1 MSAAVSVVVPYY
13 RAQADLD
20 RLTAAL
26 AAQRGLTGGLQLVVA
41 DDGSPVPPRVDPG
54 LPFDVVTVRQR
65 DRGFRA
71 SAARALGA
79 EAADGD
85 VLAFLDGDMLPEPG
99 YLAAALAAVATAPRD
114 AAVVGRRRHL
124 AEAWLERAWADGW
137 RPGDEVPESSRL
149 AEPAWLGDGYRATD
163 DLRRAD
169 STGYRYVIS
178 AVLTMAREVYEDAG
192 GFDPAF
198 VGYGGEDWE
207 LAHRL
212 WRVGAALRHAP
223 DAVAWQAGADFGG
236 RGDTAEAARVKA
248 REALV
253 LASRIPATTARGHG
267 LSLAGP
273 LRVEAR
279 VRVPEGADG
288 AAAAVVAVDAVLR
301 AAPGARVGVVG
312 GLDEAAARA
321 LGDPRVRL
329 LGEPDGGAAAS
340 QDLPPT
346 PARGDLDAVRSVPD
360 WSVDV
365 HVPLRPAAA
374 GARPDADAV
383 AAWLLRLERAGVER
397 VEVLG
402 EPGERA
408 GVRGAGTIAD
418 RTEHGR
424 TDERAGRTGLRGA
437 LRVPGLVVRE
447 DGRRLDP
454 SRGRLR
460 REDAGVHEDEGRR
473 RHYGHFYG
481 LEDLPEGDLLLVWGN
496 CQGESYR
503 RLLGG
508 EPGTPLHGADLV
520 SVRVPPAFEAQ
531 PDEVE
536 HLERLLPRVKAL
548 VTQPIPHD
556 YRGMPIG
563 TDQLVARLPKD
574 AAVVRIPVVYDVSR
588 FPWQV
593 TLRNWK
599 FAPGEAERPG
609 EDPPV
614 VPYHDLRVL
623 AEAATGRRREVA
635 PAAIR
640 EAAAASVQALR
651 AREEAKGTLSMAD
664 LVAAERGVGFYTVNH
679 PTNML
684 LTRVAE
690 RVAGHLPG
698 AVAVQPVP
706 ASRVLLGGVRAPLE
720 AVVVEALDLD
730 AEPTEDW
737 TVAGQTVPAEQ
748 LRQTHLD
755 WYAQNPQAVEVGMRK
770 YADQLRLLG
779 LAG

>member
-236 RGDTAEAARVKA
+236 RGDAAEAARVKA

-408 GVRGAGTIAD
+408 
-418 RTEHGR
+418 
-424 TDERAGRTGLRGA
+424 ERDVLAVLTCARARW
-437 LRVPGLVVRE
+437 
-447 DGRRLDP
+447 
-454 SRGRLR
+454 
-460 REDAGVHEDEGRR
+460 RR
-473 RHYGHFYG
+473 RRGG
-481 LEDLPEGDLLLVWGN
+481 TARVW
-496 CQGESYR
+496 R
-503 RLLGG
+503 
-508 EPGTPLHGADLV
+508 
-520 SVRVPPAFEAQ
+520 
-531 PDEVE
+531 
-536 HLERLLPRVKAL
+536 
-548 VTQPIPHD
+548 
-556 YRGMPIG
+556 
-563 TDQLVARLPKD
+563 
-574 AAVVRIPVVYDVSR
+574 
-588 FPWQV
+588 
-593 TLRNWK
+593 
-599 FAPGEAERPG
+599 
-609 EDPPV
+609 
-614 VPYHDLRVL
+614 
-623 AEAATGRRREVA
+623 
-635 PAAIR
+635 
-640 EAAAASVQALR
+640 
-651 AREEAKGTLSMAD
+651 
-664 LVAAERGVGFYTVNH
+664 
-679 PTNML
+679 
-684 LTRVAE
+684 
-690 RVAGHLPG
+690 
-698 AVAVQPVP
+698 VP
-706 ASRVLLGGVRAPLE
+706 ASRLGWAPVAAVPDLE
-720 AVVVEALDLD
+720 A
-730 AEPTEDW
+730 W
-737 TVAGQTVPAEQ
+737 WGG
-748 LRQTHLD
+748 
-755 WYAQNPQAVEVGMRK
+755 WG
-770 YADQLRLLG
+770 
-779 LAG
+779 